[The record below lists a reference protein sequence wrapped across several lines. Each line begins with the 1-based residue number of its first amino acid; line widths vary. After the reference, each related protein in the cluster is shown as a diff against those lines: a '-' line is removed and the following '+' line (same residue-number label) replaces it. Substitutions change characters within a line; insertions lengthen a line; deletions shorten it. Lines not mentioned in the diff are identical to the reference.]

1 MRRLVLGRT
10 PGRWTPALTSALVSG
25 RRGASARVLGV
36 DPGTLR
42 VGWAVLERSERGP
55 VSLLDA
61 GVIRLRG
68 SDPIEIRLLA
78 VHQALAAQLARWKPG
93 TLALESAFFGR
104 SVPAAIR
111 LGEGRGAALV
121 AAAAAGVPV
130 RSWAPAQ
137 VKKAVSGH
145 GAATKATLQAITR
158 SALGLEKA
166 LPTDASDAAAVAL
179 CHLMRS

>member
-1 MRRLVLGRT
+1 MVRRLVLGRT
-10 PGRWTPALTSALVSG
+10 PGRWTPAVSPALLSRKG
-25 RRGASARVLGV
+25 IPARILGV
-36 DPGTLR
+36 DPGTLK

-55 VSLLDA
+55 VSLLEA
-61 GVIRLRG
+61 GVIRLKG
-68 SDPIEIRLLA
+68 TDPIEVRLLA
-78 VHQALAAQLARWKPG
+78 VHRALMTELGRFKPD
-93 TLALESAFFGR
+93 LMALESAFFGR
-104 SVPAAIR
+104 SVSAAIR

-158 SALGLEKA
+158 SALGLGKT
-166 LPTDASDAAAVAL
+166 LPVDASDAAAVAL
-179 CHLMRS
+179 CHLMRT

>member
-10 PGRWTPALTSALVSG
+10 PGRWAPAATPALIS
-25 RRGASARVLGV
+25 RRGFPARVLGV

-42 VGWAVLERSERGP
+42 VGWAVLERAPGGT
-55 VSLLDA
+55 VTLLDA
-61 GVIRLRG
+61 GVIRLKG
-68 SDPIEIRLLA
+68 SDPIEIRLGT
-78 VHQALAAQLARWKPG
+78 VHRDLRERLLQWKPG
-93 TLALESAFFGR
+93 ILALESAFFGR
-104 SVPAAIR
+104 SVSAAIR

-121 AAAAAGVPV
+121 AAAGAGIPV

-158 SALGLEKA
+158 SALNLEKTLA
-166 LPTDASDAAAVAL
+166 TDASDAAAVAL
-179 CHLMRS
+179 CQLLRG